1 MQIAG
6 LPPGYAD
13 SSAIARRGEPGR
25 AVDGQTE
32 GKTLQAAAGANATME
47 ILAKIVSRYDLRE
60 ITPRDFSEMLRRL
73 RDSGALS
80 ETEYRDLVQIRVDLD
95 ASNIDADQPI
105 DLLKFYRQMPER
117 PKRQGDWRENST
129 EAAALLETAKRRL
142 AWLEKVA
149 ALQESPESAGIS
161 ALV

>member
-13 SSAIARRGEPGR
+13 ASAIARRGEPGH
-25 AVDGQTE
+25 AAGGQTE
-32 GKTLQAAAGANATME
+32 GNTLQAAAGTNAAME

-73 RDSGALS
+73 HDSGALS

-95 ASNIDADQPI
+95 ANNINADQSI

-117 PKRQGDWRENST
+117 PKRQGENST
-129 EAAALLETAKRRL
+129 EAAGILDAFKRRL

-149 ALQESPESAGIS
+149 VLQESPESAGIMRWS
-161 ALV
+161 K

>member
-13 SSAIARRGEPGR
+13 SSAIARRGEPGH
-25 AVDGQTE
+25 AAGGQTE
-32 GKTLQAAAGANATME
+32 GKTLQAAAGTNAAME

-95 ASNIDADQPI
+95 ASNIDADQSI
-105 DLLKFYRQMPER
+105 DLMKFYRQMPEKL
-117 PKRQGDWRENST
+117 KRQGDWRENSA
-129 EAAALLETAKRRL
+129 EAAGILDAFKRRL

-149 ALQESPESAGIS
+149 VLQESPESAGIS